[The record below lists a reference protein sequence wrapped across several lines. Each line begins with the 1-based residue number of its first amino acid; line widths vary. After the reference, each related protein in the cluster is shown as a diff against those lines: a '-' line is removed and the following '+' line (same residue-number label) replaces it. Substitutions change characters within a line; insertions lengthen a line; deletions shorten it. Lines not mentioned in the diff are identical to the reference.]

1 MKYDYHSVMQ
11 QGCSLGSQPGTDI
24 NFVARTPIL
33 QLQHLVLDV
42 QKADT
47 VHLGAVEVA
56 CSGFI
61 ERLQGVFEPW
71 IENFIQV
78 QGVQSNYLDKST
90 CLVEAHV
97 AVSLS
102 DSNVSVMFL

>member
-1 MKYDYHSVMQ
+1 MKHDHHSEMQ
-11 QGCSLGSQPGTDI
+11 QGYSLGSQPATDTR
-24 NFVARTPIL
+24 FVARNSIL
-33 QLQHLVLDV
+33 PHHLVLNIEEV
-42 QKADT
+42 DT

-71 IENFIQV
+71 IDDFIQV

-102 DSNVSVMFL
+102 DSKVSVMFL